1 MGRAGGPTVT
11 APTSRGFG
19 TTLVEQSAK
28 GEGGRAQMLC
38 EAEGVTWEIALP
50 LPPAEPS
57 DASAGLGPPDL
68 VAPTAPNHDEVA
80 ARRPRAKLAGLRF
93 LVVED
98 EPLIALDFA
107 ELLERAGA
115 DVAPPVGTESEALR
129 VIEQAD
135 FDGALLDANL
145 HGRPVNAIAA
155 ALTRRNIPFVFI
167 TGYGREGLPSGFKTA
182 AVLTKPVSDRQLLE
196 AVSALKPT
204 ASNVTRLKP

>member
-1 MGRAGGPTVT
+1 M
-11 APTSRGFG
+11 
-19 TTLVEQSAK
+19 
-28 GEGGRAQMLC
+28 
-38 EAEGVTWEIALP
+38 
-50 LPPAEPS
+50 
-57 DASAGLGPPDL
+57 
-68 VAPTAPNHDEVA
+68 
-80 ARRPRAKLAGLRF
+80 
-93 LVVED
+93 VED
-98 EPLIALDFA
+98 EPLIALDLA
-107 ELLERAGA
+107 GLLERAGA

-155 ALTRRNIPFVFI
+155 ALTLRNIPCVFI